1 MDCWSRCC
9 KIAHNKASNPV
20 NRSSPQDYLL
30 RGKKYETKKY
40 IITSL
45 ILAIFFTACKSTE
58 TYTNYI
64 NIKEQPSAIIH
75 IIDDSSDSDYKLSK
89 VNNIKIEKLKTGS
102 DAIKIPSGKAFTLH
116 FSKTSTSSNTSTT
129 GKTSSFEKNDN
140 TYSWTVN
147 SPKTATT
154 VTNTV
159 QEINYDCSE
168 LKENQEYMFSIFSEG
183 FRLEESGTL
192 TLIT

>member
-1 MDCWSRCC
+1 M
-9 KIAHNKASNPV
+9 
-20 NRSSPQDYLL
+20 
-30 RGKKYETKKY
+30 
-40 IITSL
+40 

-58 TYTNYI
+58 TYTDYI

-116 FSKTSTSSNTSTT
+116 FSKTSTSSNASTT

-168 LKENQEYMFSIFSEG
+168 LKEIKNICFPF
-183 FRLEESGTL
+183 FRKFFVWKKAKPLF
-192 TLIT
+192 

>member
-1 MDCWSRCC
+1 M
-9 KIAHNKASNPV
+9 KQKN
-20 NRSSPQDYLL
+20 
-30 RGKKYETKKY
+30 Y

-58 TYTNYI
+58 TYTDYI

-75 IIDDSSDSDYKLSK
+75 IIDDSSDSDYKIYK

-168 LKENQEYMFSIFSEG
+168 LKENKEYMLSIFSEG
-183 FRLEESGTL
+183 FRLEESE
-192 TLIT
+192 TLILITEGSFQN